1 MTAMRERVAEEL
13 GRMLDRNDRLVVV
26 LAAISAGLFAEARAR
41 HPRRVVDVG
50 IREQSLIGVAAGLAH
65 VGLRPVVH
73 TFAPFLLE
81 RPFEQLKMDL
91 CHQGLG
97 ATLIGIGA
105 SYDSPEYGTSHFCPE
120 DVALLDALPG
130 VEVHVPGHPDEAVG
144 LLPEMIA
151 SAGVGYLRL
160 SEASNAAAVTMA
172 AGRMAVLRQGSL
184 GSVIAVGPMLDPVSE
199 AVKDLDVTL
208 LYANTVRPL
217 DHATILSC
225 LGRPALVVVE
235 PYLADTSVWAIN
247 QGLGH
252 IPHRILGL
260 GVARRDLHRY
270 GTRAEHDLA
279 HRLDPASLLADIST
293 FLGPAVS
300 RP

>member
-1 MTAMRERVAEEL
+1 MTAMRERVADEL
-13 GRMLDRNDRLVVV
+13 GRMLDHNDHLVVV
-26 LAAISAGLFAEARAR
+26 LAAISASLFEAARAR
-41 HPRRVVDVG
+41 HPQRVLDVG

-97 ATLIGIGA
+97 AILIGIGA

-130 VEVHVPGHPDEAVG
+130 VEVHIPGHPDEAVG
-144 LLPEMIA
+144 LLPGVVA
-151 SAGVGYLRL
+151 SAGVCYLRL
-160 SEASNAAAVTMA
+160 SEVSNATAMTMA
-172 AGRMAVLRQGSL
+172 AGRLAVLRQDSL
-184 GSVIAVGPMLDPVSE
+184 GSVIAVGPMLDPVLE
-199 AVKDLDVTL
+199 AVADLDVTL
-208 LYANTVRPL
+208 IYANTVRPL
-217 DHATILSC
+217 DHATILSS
-225 LGRPALVVVE
+225 LGPPAVVVVE
-235 PYLADTSVWAIN
+235 PYLAGTSVWAIN
-247 QGLGH
+247 LGLGH

-279 HRLDPASLLADIST
+279 HRLDPASLRADISA
-293 FLGPAVS
+293 FLAPAVS
-300 RP
+300 CL